1 MRQETIVK
9 GYDQFYQL
17 TKSTEITYSN
27 VLLKLG
33 VQAANANFPILKMFS
48 QGFSMLNN
56 SQIQRY
62 LNETGNQDIR
72 SAMKRLR
79 DDLYGDNVKAEIE
92 GALTLL
98 KRGRDT
104 FFSAILAELNSP
116 LNPVLSSDGLINF
129 LTQNIGFESPFVP
142 QIKDN
147 FEKAFF
153 SATLIALC
161 YKILNDNQKFES
173 AFNDMRYF
181 FYNRLFSCL
190 GYDSKSTLNDALR
203 TVNRGES
210 IHIHISSMNRDPEE
224 LYKAMQQDEKQFI
237 ELCNAVFGKNLAPT
251 IPATYIKDRCE
262 IGGGMPRVYVLRLY
276 TDWNVPRL
284 GTFNI

>member
-1 MRQETIVK
+1 MK

-27 VLLKLG
+27 ILLKLG
-33 VQAANANFPILKMFS
+33 VQAANAKFPILKMFN

-72 SAMKRLR
+72 SAIKRLR
-79 DDLYGDNVKAEIE
+79 EDLYGENVKAEIE

-116 LNPVLSSDGLINF
+116 LNPVLSSDGPINSMTWS
-129 LTQNIGFESPFVP
+129 LGFESPFLP

-161 YKILNDNQKFES
+161 YRIFNDNQKFES
-173 AFNDMRYF
+173 AFKDMRYF

-190 GYDSKSTLNDALR
+190 GYDSKATLNDALR

-210 IHIHISSMNRDPEE
+210 IHISMGSMSRDPEE

-237 ELCNAVFGKNLAPT
+237 ELCNAVFGTNLAPT
-251 IPATYIKDRCE
+251 MPATYIKDRVQV
-262 IGGGMPRVYVLRLY
+262 GGGMPRAYLFRLY
-276 TDWNVPRL
+276 TDWNAPRL